1 VFESFKEAERQR
13 GLRGFLDRN
22 VRPPRDAAQAEEG
35 LQRIGIFFLSIAAVS
50 ASLGLTVYR
59 NTGSLGTGLV
69 LGLAALA
76 LYWSRSRTAALI
88 LLGLVLANALL
99 RLRAPFSW
107 VWVAL
112 AARATQL
119 TFVYQRLRKASRA
132 EPPRFPLK

>member
-13 GLRGFLDRN
+13 GLRGFLDRH

-35 LQRIGIFFLSIAAVS
+35 LRRIGIFFLSLAAVS
-50 ASLGLTVYR
+50 AILGLTLYR

-99 RLRAPFSW
+99 HLRAPFSW
-107 VWVAL
+107 IWVIL
-112 AARATQL
+112 AARATQVA
-119 TFVYQRLRKASRA
+119 FVYQRLRRGIKRQSTSSQR
-132 EPPRFPLK
+132 